1 MSVGHVATAFT
12 EPRITLGK
20 NNEET
25 SVLFV
30 DSVRADHLFNHRVST
45 RRLTRIQLRLKR
57 IFDILMSGF
66 LIVLL
71 SPLLLA
77 ALIVVRLSSPG
88 PSIFWQWRWGI
99 GEYQFRFF
107 KIRTMYVDQAAKLGR
122 EQSEAEKSRGILLK
136 LKNDPRVT
144 RIGAV
149 LRRTSIDELPQLFNV
164 LKGDMSLVGPRPMII
179 HMMDPFP
186 TIRSARGVVRPGLT
200 GLWQIRNR
208 ANNTSIMNMIADD
221 VEYIAQFSLLL
232 DLKILLA
239 TPLELIRGTGA
250 H

>member
-1 MSVGHVATAFT
+1 
-12 EPRITLGK
+12 
-20 NNEET
+20 
-25 SVLFV
+25 
-30 DSVRADHLFNHRVST
+30 
-45 RRLTRIQLRLKR
+45 
-57 IFDILMSGF
+57 
-66 LIVLL
+66 
-71 SPLLLA
+71 
-77 ALIVVRLSSPG
+77 
-88 PSIFWQWRWGI
+88 
-99 GEYQFRFF
+99 
-107 KIRTMYVDQAAKLGR
+107 
-122 EQSEAEKSRGILLK
+122 
-136 LKNDPRVT
+136 
-144 RIGAV
+144 
-149 LRRTSIDELPQLFNV
+149 
-164 LKGDMSLVGPRPMII
+164 MII